1 MKIEKYSGRGLSK
14 FRTFHKADFY
24 AEIAAEEDIAPAFY
38 AARMAG
44 REICVL
50 GGGSNIFFK
59 RTNIRA
65 AVLKNALPEFITPL
79 GGGRYEVSASVGM
92 MRLLNYARGRGLNCF
107 YYLASAPCQIGGA
120 IAMNAGSGKKE
131 ARYISDFIESV
142 KFFDGEKFA
151 VKTKPQIFFAHR
163 DSEFLSKPT
172 FIISAVFKFEPAAF
186 GGNPV
191 RERLEWAAEHQDLS
205 LPNCG
210 SMCDKY
216 SAPILK
222 FARAAFALAPAGLSR
237 KKLNWA
243 VNKAR
248 SPIWLRAL
256 FGFIK
261 ILHAA
266 LGKRLKFEI
275 RMFG

>member
-1 MKIEKYSGRGLSK
+1 MKIAKYSGRGLSR
-14 FRTFHKADFY
+14 FRTFHNAAFY
-24 AEIAAEEDIAPAFY
+24 AQIESESDVAPAFY

-44 REICVL
+44 KKICAL

-59 RTNIRA
+59 RANIA
-65 AVLKNALPEFITPL
+65 SAVLKNALPQSIKEL
-79 GGGRYEVSASVGM
+79 GGDLYEVSSSVGM
-92 MRLLNYARGRGLNCF
+92 LKMLEYARERSLDCF

-131 ARYISDFIESV
+131 ALSISDFIESV
-142 KFFDGEKFA
+142 KFFDGEKFSE
-151 VKTKPQIFFAHR
+151 KTKSEIFFDYR
-163 DSEFLSKPT
+163 NSEFLRKPT
-172 FIISAVFKFEPAAF
+172 FILSAVFRFPRKKIE
-186 GGNPV
+186 GNPV
-191 RERLEWAAEHQDLS
+191 RERLEWAAQRQDLS

-210 SMCDKY
+210 SMCNKY
-216 SAPILK
+216 SAGILK
-222 FARAAFALAPAGLSR
+222 FARFIFALAPAGLSK

-256 FGFIK
+256 FGFIR

-275 RMFG
+275 RMFD